1 MDNNRVKNHFEEEA
15 KQYDEIIRTLIP
27 NYELMVDVL
36 VSLLP
41 FDGQQVFSMIDLG
54 CGTGTISKA
63 VKDCFPNVRVTCVD
77 IAGNMVDIAKQ
88 KVGADTKLIQA
99 DFNDFDFPEKFDA
112 VVSSLALHHLVTDA
126 DKLNFYRKIYDALNP
141 GGLLVNIDVV
151 LGSNEALQ
159 NVYMEKWKAFM
170 ISNTSR
176 QEVEQK
182 WIPTYYA
189 EDRPATLIS
198 HLDMLKTCGF
208 ASIDVAYKYYN
219 YAVYCGKK

>member
-15 KQYDEIIRTLIP
+15 REYDGIIRTLIP

-41 FDGQQVFSMIDLG
+41 FDKQQAFSMIDLG

-63 VKDCFPNVRVTCVD
+63 VKDCFPNVQTTCVD
-77 IAGNMVDIAKQ
+77 VAGNMLDIAKQ

-99 DFNDFDFPEKFDA
+99 DFNTFDFPEKCDA

-126 DKLNFYRKIYDALNP
+126 DKLNFYRKIYAALNS
-141 GGLLVNIDVV
+141 GGMFINVDVV
-151 LGSNEALQ
+151 MGSDEALQ
-159 NVYMEKWKAFM
+159 SIYMEKWKAFM
-170 ISNTSR
+170 ISRTSR

-182 WIPTYYA
+182 WLPSYYA

-198 HLDMLKTCGF
+198 HLEMLKQCGF
-208 ASIDVAYKYYN
+208 VGIDVVYKQYN